1 MKRLRLASEEDLPA
15 LVRIYNQAIAE
26 GLRTGH
32 TEPVD
37 QDERAAWLAEHAP
50 DTHPVLV
57 CELAGKVAGYVSLSP
72 YRQGRTALRRT
83 AEISIYVDA
92 DHRRLGIATSLL
104 RGALM
109 FSALHDITT
118 LIAIVIGANTAS
130 IGLLKRF
137 GFARWGRLPDVVEF
151 EGETY
156 DHLYF
161 GRKVEAARAVQ
172 SAIKPQD

>member
-1 MKRLRLASEEDLPA
+1 MQRLRPALETDLPA

-37 QDERAAWLAEHAP
+37 EAERAVWLAEHDP

-57 CELAGKVAGYVSLSP
+57 CEVEGRAAGYVSLSP
-72 YRQGRTALRRT
+72 YRQGRAALRRT
-83 AEISIYVDA
+83 AEISLYVGA
-92 DHRRLGIATSLL
+92 EHRRQGIATALL
-104 RGALM
+104 RHALQ
-109 FSALHDITT
+109 FCAGHDIRT

-130 IGLLKRF
+130 IGLFKRF
-137 GFARWGRLPDVVEF
+137 GFARWGKLPDVVEF
-151 EGETY
+151 EDSTY

-161 GRKVEAARAVQ
+161 GRKVAPARKA
-172 SAIKPQD
+172 KP